1 MGVPRIPVGRSKE
14 KEGEGEAEGG
24 VVTVRGGGKRPA
36 SKEDEEGEEVST
48 FSVGRKGIELK
59 TSDCFE
65 VSESPAPMEDEEG
78 EEVSTLS
85 VDRKGTVLKTSD
97 CFEASDSGTVE
108 REGLKEVD
116 RGEVWVGL
124 EEYLGLNS
132 ILTTGSDSEED
143 ADDADEDD
151 GVLAGRK
158 DEEEERGGEGFLEKE
173 VFAVEVGR
181 SFLRASMLS
190 RAEGRDDTGVVWP

>member
-1 MGVPRIPVGRSKE
+1 MGVPRIPVARSKE
-14 KEGEGEAEGG
+14 KEGEGEGEGE

-36 SKEDEEGEEVST
+36 SK
-48 FSVGRKGIELK
+48 
-59 TSDCFE
+59 
-65 VSESPAPMEDEEG
+65 EDEEG

-158 DEEEERGGEGFLEKE
+158 DEEERGGEGFLEKE